1 MQSCVN
7 FNGTSN
13 DSYRPPLLP
22 ERSQQG
28 ETTLRH
34 RLFVDSR
41 DCVGNLSVFQFTV
54 YLSDPFRET
63 SIGVSQFTRVKSV
76 ELKGLA
82 FPKIDDDYV
91 IMDVTELNDDT
102 LVGSS
107 NATNQAFAVVY
118 FDSDVV
124 QSVGNIRPV
133 KGYEYYQKA
142 VVFNPVLPSLSKL
155 SVTFKKRNG
164 SIITTSDTANVNH
177 CSFMLEITSYQ

>member
-54 YLSDPFRET
+54 YLSDPFRGDVDWCLAVYEGEVCG
-63 SIGVSQFTRVKSV
+63 IERPRVSQ
-76 ELKGLA
+76 
-82 FPKIDDDYV
+82 D
-91 IMDVTELNDDT
+91 
-102 LVGSS
+102 
-107 NATNQAFAVVY
+107 
-118 FDSDVV
+118 
-124 QSVGNIRPV
+124 
-133 KGYEYYQKA
+133 
-142 VVFNPVLPSLSKL
+142 
-155 SVTFKKRNG
+155 
-164 SIITTSDTANVNH
+164 
-177 CSFMLEITSYQ
+177 

>member
-7 FNGTSN
+7 FNGTGN

-22 ERSQQG
+22 EKRS

-41 DCVGNLSVFQFTV
+41 DCVANLSVFKFTV

-63 SIGVSQFTRVKSV
+63 SIGASQFKRVKSV

-82 FPKIDDDYV
+82 FPKIADDYV
-91 IMDVTELNDDT
+91 IMDVQELNDDT
-102 LVGSS
+102 LLGSNSAS
-107 NATNQAFAVVY
+107 NQSFAVVY

-124 QSVGNIRPV
+124 QAVGEIRPV
-133 KGYEYYQKA
+133 KGYDYYQKA
-142 VVFNPVLPSLSKL
+142 VAFNPVLPSLSKL
-155 SVTFKKRNG
+155 SVTFKKRDG
-164 SIITTSDTANVNH
+164 TTITTSDTGNVNH

>member
-1 MQSCVN
+1 
-7 FNGTSN
+7 
-13 DSYRPPLLP
+13 
-22 ERSQQG
+22 
-28 ETTLRH
+28 
-34 RLFVDSR
+34 
-41 DCVGNLSVFQFTV
+41 
-54 YLSDPFRET
+54 
-63 SIGVSQFTRVKSV
+63 VKSV

-142 VVFNPVLPSLSKL
+142 VVFNPVLASLSKL